1 MPSLSDSFLQELR
14 LKTDVVDLISS
25 YVSLKKRGNTYVGLC
40 PFHNE
45 KTPSF
50 TVYENTQS
58 FYCFGCG
65 AGGDGVSFMRKIENL
80 DYIDAVKVL
89 AQRAGMQ
96 MPDDGY
102 DDSLSK
108 KRRTILEIN
117 RETARFYHNY
127 MMSEQGKVALQYFLN
142 RGLSQKTIRHFGLG
156 YAPNKWDE
164 LLKHL
169 KSKGYNVS
177 DMLAAGVV
185 RKGEKGYYDYFRNRV
200 MTPIIDV
207 RGNFIAFGGRVLDDS
222 KPKYINTSDTLVYKK
237 TNEVFGL
244 NYAKDSGKD
253 SLILCEGY
261 MDVIAMH
268 QAGFTNAV
276 AGCGTALTNEQVRLL
291 SRYAK
296 EIILVYDNDEA
307 GQKALNKAISL
318 FDQVD
323 IKISIPTLS
332 GGKDP
337 DEIIKN
343 LGRAR
348 FADMLENSSNEV
360 EFAIMKLR
368 RGFNLQT
375 TQGKSQFASEAVKI
389 LANATPIEQDLYLSR
404 LADELGIEK
413 RALQAQLV
421 EYSTRMAKGQKK
433 REYNKIIDDD
443 LRKTR
448 KESFEADTSTVSLKA
463 QARVIGLL
471 MTYPDCYSLCK
482 DLNPDE
488 FTAGFYKKAYET
500 VTQRIRDNLSLELIV
515 FNEVFTDD
523 EMGKFTHLVSVSQN
537 SSNPKKEFTDCINV
551 IDNEYKK
558 QNSKSTSEMNDDD
571 FRNFFS
577 KKNT

>member
-1 MPSLSDSFLQELR
+1 M
-14 LKTDVVDLISS
+14 
-25 YVSLKKRGNTYVGLC
+25 
-40 PFHNE
+40 
-45 KTPSF
+45 
-50 TVYENTQS
+50 
-58 FYCFGCG
+58 
-65 AGGDGVSFMRKIENL
+65 
-80 DYIDAVKVL
+80 
-89 AQRAGMQ
+89 
-96 MPDDGY
+96 
-102 DDSLSK
+102 
-108 KRRTILEIN
+108 
-117 RETARFYHNY
+117 
-127 MMSEQGKVALQYFLN
+127 
-142 RGLSQKTIRHFGLG
+142 
-156 YAPNKWDE
+156 
-164 LLKHL
+164 
-169 KSKGYNVS
+169 
-177 DMLAAGVV
+177 
-185 RKGEKGYYDYFRNRV
+185 
-200 MTPIIDV
+200 
-207 RGNFIAFGGRVLDDS
+207 
-222 KPKYINTSDTLVYKK
+222 
-237 TNEVFGL
+237 
-244 NYAKDSGKD
+244 
-253 SLILCEGY
+253 ILCEGY

-421 EYSTRMAKGQKK
+421 EYSTRMAKGIKK

-482 DLNPDE
+482 DLSPDE

-500 VTQRIRDNLSLELIV
+500 VTQRIKDNLSLELIV